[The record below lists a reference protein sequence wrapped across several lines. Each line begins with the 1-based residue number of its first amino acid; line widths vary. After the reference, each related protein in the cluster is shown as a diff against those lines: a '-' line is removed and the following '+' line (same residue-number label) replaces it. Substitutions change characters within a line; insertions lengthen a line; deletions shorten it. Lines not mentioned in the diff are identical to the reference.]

1 MSLYE
6 FMLKECEE
14 IKEKDIKD
22 LFPHKYYRYLAYL
35 KWSAFYEDKD
45 KEKSEHYKKKA
56 EETLKEAEKQKEEK
70 YKKCIEEAS
79 KYKREFI
86 DIDEETGKDIYYLP
100 AEQKYQVENK
110 LYTTLE
116 ITVNYTFE
124 TSPRE
129 PDPARNLEGEVKI
142 TVRVQKCN
150 RKCVDVLVNKLYEA
164 FKRYMIDE
172 FSPVFTWYYDLSHAR
187 TIAEGLMIKTSAK
200 KAKIQRETGKPI
212 KTGAFFRVSNEPPTI
227 DPETRTAS
235 AEVFGEFVRGRGTHR
250 ERHYTWR
257 FDLNEYFDWEQF
269 IRALE

>member
-6 FMLKECEE
+6 WAIKECEK
-14 IKEKDIKD
+14 IKEKDIRE

-56 EETLKEAEKQKEEK
+56 EETLKEAEKQREEK

-100 AEQKYQVENK
+100 AEKKYQLDEK
-110 LYTTLE
+110 LYKTLE

-142 TVRVQKCN
+142 TVRVQECN
-150 RKCVDVLVNKLYEA
+150 RKCVDTLVDKLYEA
-164 FKRYMIDE
+164 FKRYMMDE
-172 FSPVFTWYYDLSHAR
+172 FSPVFTWYHSLSHAR
-187 TIAEGLMIKTSAK
+187 TIAEGLMIKQSPK
-200 KAKIQRETGKPI
+200 KARIARETGKPI
-212 KTGAFFRVSNEPPTI
+212 KTGVFFRVSNESATI
-227 DPETRTAS
+227 DFKTRTAR

-250 ERHYTWR
+250 ERHYNWR

-269 IRALE
+269 ARVVE